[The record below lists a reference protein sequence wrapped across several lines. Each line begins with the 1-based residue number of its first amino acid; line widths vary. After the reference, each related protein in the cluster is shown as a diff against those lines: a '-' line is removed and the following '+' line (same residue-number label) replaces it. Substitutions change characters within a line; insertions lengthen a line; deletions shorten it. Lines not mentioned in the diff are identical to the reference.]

1 MKLSYEDKIEI
12 YRYDNPVG
20 HGLKSVKHLILVSI
34 TFNTW
39 SALLIYT
46 DWKVFVKGKIGII
59 LLN

>member
-12 YRYDNPVG
+12 YRLMTIWFG

-39 SALLIYT
+39 SPYY
-46 DWKVFVKGKIGII
+46 
-59 LLN
+59 